1 MSVLVIFED
10 QVETRA
16 WQAFYHWIQQG
27 KLVQVLE
34 LLFKPLTHGYGY
46 TGMIV
51 PI

>member
-10 QVETRA
+10 QAEPRA
-16 WQAFYHWIQQG
+16 WQAFCHWIQEG
-27 KLVQVLE
+27 KLVQEFE

-46 TGMIV
+46 MGMIV